1 MAGTS
6 PAMTA
11 GRHLFAALSREA
23 APDQAG
29 IAWPFRKSL
38 LPGDRIELL
47 QPILHGLAEVITAAA
62 ERAVT
67 LLDEI
72 ALLPGQRQR
81 RASPLPS
88 FTRCYVLTC
97 IRA

>member
-1 MAGTS
+1 MQATFLERIVTGS
-6 PAMTA
+6 
-11 GRHLFAALSREA
+11 GVRSSRNSLA
-23 APDQAG
+23 VRLK
-29 IAWPFRKSL
+29 IL

-67 LLDEI
+67 LLDEV
-72 ALLPGQRQR
+72 AQLPGQRQR